1 MLSPGRAGQ
10 GRCVVNR
17 VTDLS
22 GAIATLHPAALVL
35 LCTVCLVTAC
45 GEEAATNDP
54 SDAGVAAQDTLQG
67 DASDSDGSALSP
79 DTAGPD
85 SGEPDAGAPADVA
98 DTASDEDATTVA
110 DASDVGSELAEGER
124 CGDGVVTGIEECDN
138 GEANSDAVAD
148 ACRTDCRQARCGDG
162 VVDADETC
170 DDDNVLGG
178 DGCSPQCGAESGAR
192 EQEPNDAW
200 NTAQPLSAGTRIV
213 AGLTE
218 FDTDCFRVNV
228 PEGGWIQ
235 AVTSSAT
242 PDTVCDVDTSI
253 RLFGP
258 TGTQLASD
266 ADSGDELCAA
276 IDPASAT
283 RARYVTAGDYAVCVE
298 GVARIAVPSYALT
311 IITGNDSCA
320 RFEATPEVDN
330 DNDGSADLCDDDD
343 DDDGVVDIADNC
355 PLVPNG
361 AAPAT
366 YRVSTGGYI
375 QHWLAAGPFP
385 QTGGAECLPSEE
397 SEVGADLGGL
407 APDIGDPAGSVSWS
421 WQTTRTDRIDLAAR
435 FTPNTFQAAW
445 AFAYIVNPDAAPR
458 SVQLR
463 VGSDDGVRVWWNGQE
478 VLESQTCRAI
488 VLDDDIIPVTFQPGV
503 NRLFMKVRNNSG
515 AWGYLARLTDTSG
528 TPIEGLEIL
537 PSGSGG
543 TINNQQ
549 DSDADGVGDLCDLTP

>member
-1 MLSPGRAGQ
+1 M
-10 GRCVVNR
+10 NR
-17 VTDLS
+17 VNDLT
-22 GAIATLHPAALVL
+22 GATAPRPLATLALLCAACLVSACSEDAALN
-35 LCTVCLVTAC
+35 
-45 GEEAATNDP
+45 EP
-54 SDAGVAAQDTLQG
+54 SDGGTAAPDILQG
-67 DASDSDGSALSP
+67 DASDADGSDPASDAEGR
-79 DTAGPD
+79 DTA
-85 SGEPDAGAPADVA
+85 EPDAEALADA
-98 DTASDEDATTVA
+98 DDTESGEDATVA
-110 DASDVGSELAEGER
+110 SDASDVAPELDEAER
-124 CGDGVVTGIEECDN
+124 CGDGVISGIEECDD
-138 GEANSDAVAD
+138 GAANSDSTSN
-148 ACRTDCRQARCGDG
+148 ACRTDCRHARCGDG

-192 EQEPNDAW
+192 EEEPNDAW
-200 NTAQPLSAGTRIV
+200 NTAQRVSAGTRIV

-218 FDTDCFRVNV
+218 FDTDCFRVSV

-258 TGTQLASD
+258 TGIQLASD

-298 GVARIAVPSYALT
+298 GVARVAVPSYSLT
-311 IITGNDSCA
+311 IITGDDSCT
-320 RFEATPEVDN
+320 RFDATPEVDN

-343 DDDGVVDIADNC
+343 DDDGVVDARDNC

-385 QTGGAECLPSEE
+385 QTGGVECLPSEE
-397 SEVGADLGGL
+397 SEVGADLGAL
-407 APDIGDPAGSVSWS
+407 APEIGDPAGRVSWS
-421 WQTTRTDRIDLAAR
+421 WQTTRTDRIDLATR
-435 FTPNTFQAAW
+435 FTPNTFQAVW
-445 AFAYIVNPDAAPR
+445 AFAYIVNPDATPR
-458 SVQLR
+458 TVQLR

-478 VLESQTCRAI
+478 VLESQTCRA
-488 VLDDDIIPVTFQPGV
+488 VVVDDDIIPVTFQPGV

-515 AWGYLARLTDTSG
+515 AWGYLARLTETSSS
-528 TPIEGLEIL
+528 PIEGLEIL

-549 DSDADGVGDLCDLTP
+549 DADADGIGDLCDPTP